1 MQKRLLPL
9 LAIAATPS
17 ALPAAQALQSSSHQ
31 EGRDGNS
38 RPNII
43 YIMSD
48 DHAYQAIS
56 AYGHPVG
63 RLAPTPNIDR
73 IAREGVRFEQSF
85 VENSLSSPSRACLIT
100 GLYSHQNGQQML
112 LEGIDSTRTFFSEL
126 LQQAGY
132 QTCMIGKWHL
142 MCEPKGFDRFHV
154 LWDQGTYFNPEFKSE
169 QSGGKYIREEGYA
182 TDLITDHAIEFMEQ
196 RDPSKPFCMLVHHKA
211 PHRSWFP
218 DVKHLGMYDTT
229 TFPLPETM
237 WDDYSTRGSAA
248 HTQKMEIDKDME
260 LSLDL
265 KVDSVGRPVDRFGKT
280 IAEYGRLN
288 EEQRK
293 AYEHYFGARYDRFQ
307 HDSLTGRALVE
318 WKYQTYLR
326 DYLSVIHSIDEN
338 VGRLLRYLDEHG
350 LSENTIVIYAS
361 DQGFY
366 LGEHGWFDKRFMYEE
381 SLRTPLVMRYPR
393 EIPAGMIS
401 KAMVQNI
408 DYAPTFLDYAGVK
421 KPKEMTGRSL
431 RTLFK
436 KSSRGQK
443 KTAAESKFR
452 KSLYYHYYD
461 YPAWH
466 LARKQEGVRTNR
478 YKLIHFYGQ
487 GGERALEENK
497 YQQMAGT
504 RENNSFKSMA
514 RSGYITDDPDIDYYE
529 LYDLQQDP
537 HELNNIYG
545 QPGTERIT
553 RQLMRQ
559 LGQYRK
565 KLQVKEP

>member
-1 MQKRLLPL
+1 MAKKVLPL
-9 LAIAATPS
+9 LALAATNSVPNV
-17 ALPAAQALQSSSHQ
+17 AAQATDQK
-31 EGRDGNS
+31 GRADAS

-48 DHAYQAIS
+48 DHAYQAVS

-73 IAREGVRFEQSF
+73 IAREGVRFDQSF

-142 MCEPKGFDRFHV
+142 LCEPKGFDRFHV
-154 LWDQGTYFNPEFKSE
+154 LYDQGSYWNPEFKSE
-169 QSGGKYIREEGYA
+169 TSGGKYVREEGYA
-182 TDLITDHAIEFMEQ
+182 TDLITDHAIDFLDH
-196 RDPSKPFCMLVHHKA
+196 RDRSKPFCMLVHHKA

-218 DVKHLGMYDTT
+218 DVKYLGMYDNVE
-229 TFPLPETM
+229 FPIPETM

-260 LSLDL
+260 LALDL
-265 KVDSVGRPVDRFGKT
+265 KVDSLGRPGGRFRRT

-288 EEQRK
+288 ADERE
-293 AYEHYFGARYDRFQ
+293 AYERYFGDRYDRFQ
-307 HDSLTGRALVE
+307 KDSLTGRALVE

-350 LSENTIVIYAS
+350 LAENTIVVYAS

-393 EIPAGMIS
+393 DIPAGTVS
-401 KAMVQNI
+401 TAMVQNI

-421 KPKEMTGRSL
+421 QPKAMTGHSLRSL
-431 RTLFK
+431 FK
-436 KSSRGQK
+436 GK
-443 KTAAESKFR
+443 KKLRS
-452 KSLYYHYYD
+452 SLYYHYYD

-466 LARKQEGVRTNR
+466 LARKHDGVRTDR
-478 YKLIHFYGQ
+478 YKLIHFYGH
-487 GGERALEENK
+487 GGERALQENK
-497 YQQMAGT
+497 YQQQAGT
-504 RENNSFKSMA
+504 RENNSFKSMFS
-514 RSGYITDDPDIDYYE
+514 SGYITNDPDIDYYE
-529 LYDLQQDP
+529 LYDLQADP

-545 QPGTERIT
+545 KPGTERIT
-553 RQLMRQ
+553 RKLMRQ
-559 LGQYRK
+559 LRKYREQ
-565 KLQVKEP
+565 LQVREP